1 MSLDIRR
8 TWVQAHFHHRRKFSW
23 MVSAALEIWEDAA
36 ERIPVCVC
44 VCVGYSWTQGPT
56 IKTATVI
63 AIEFLSTSFV
73 SYSVLSILC
82 RSTHFSF
89 LITL

>member
-1 MSLDIRR
+1 MLQRE
-8 TWVQAHFHHRRKFSW
+8 F
-23 MVSAALEIWEDAA
+23 L
-36 ERIPVCVC
+36 C

-56 IKTATVI
+56 IKTAAVI

>member
-44 VCVGYSWTQGPT
+44 RIQLDPRTHHKNSSSNSYRVFEHFLCVLLCF
-56 IKTATVI
+56 KH
-63 AIEFLSTSFV
+63 FV
-73 SYSVLSILC
+73 SF
-82 RSTHFSF
+82 RS
-89 LITL
+89 L